1 MQITPNEI
9 AHVEEAGSLNA
20 SPVKL
25 IKTKGGFW
33 IAVAKPRGKIKEEA
47 VAAGS
52 HPAIV
57 RYNLEKQ
64 FPDFEPSLMKSEHYN
79 DAAIVDKHSHFL
91 SDDLRKSGH
100 DLYSVQEGTTV
111 SFKITHQNI
120 EKHQASGYMSG
131 RDLIINN
138 ISKMDQAMVR
148 AVAGAVAEKALDM
161 KAASVKMESKK

>member
-9 AHVEEAGSLNA
+9 AHVEEAGSLDA
-20 SPVKL
+20 APVKL

-33 IAVAKPRGKIKEEA
+33 IAVAKPRGKKKEEA

-64 FPDFEPSLMKSEHYN
+64 FPNFQPSLMKSEAYN

-91 SDDLRKSGH
+91 SDDLRKSGY

-111 SFKITHQNI
+111 SFKLTHHNV
-120 EKHQASGYMSG
+120 EKHNASGYLSG
-131 RDLIINN
+131 TDLVINN
-138 ISKMDQAMVR
+138 ITKMDQSMTR
-148 AVAGAVAEKALDM
+148 ALAGALTEKAIAM
-161 KAASVKMESKK
+161 KAKSVKIEAKK